1 MTETKKYAGG
11 CHCGKV
17 RYEATVDLGKV
28 MSCNC
33 SICSKKGYL
42 LAFVGVDQFT
52 LLSGEDALSDY
63 QFNKMNI
70 HHLFCSTCGIGSFG
84 RGTMPDGKQ
93 MVALNVRCLDDVD
106 TSALT
111 VAQIDG
117 KSF

>member
-17 RYEATVDLGKV
+17 RYEATADLGKV
-28 MSCNC
+28 MACNC

-42 LAFVGVDQFT
+42 LTFVGADQFT
-52 LLSGEDALSDY
+52 LLSGEDARSDY
-63 QFNKMNI
+63 QFNKMNV
-70 HHLFCSTCGIGSFG
+70 HHLFCSTCGVGSFG
-84 RGTMPDGKQ
+84 RGAMPDGKQ
-93 MVALNVRCLDDVD
+93 VVVLNVRCLDDVD
-106 TSALT
+106 TTTLT